1 MKKIS
6 FLLGAG
12 FSAVAGCPTA
22 NKLSNMILSTSS
34 SDFYISAGKE
44 LCKNPYRQPCEKYN
58 MKPFEEL
65 LSLIRFY
72 SYLRCKQFN
81 YEDFYDFYRKLRDLS
96 YCLGSLEL
104 SQRVN
109 CLDDL
114 YQQLLCLYL
123 DEAENKASAQMEV
136 YEKFKNYVLKCA
148 EDNCICIHTLNHDTF
163 LERILEGYYSDGFSK
178 SNSLFY
184 SEQGDIAMY
193 SKENFQGN
201 VLLYKLHGSL
211 DRYRYTYQ
219 KDYSKYAYV
228 KVPTG
233 GGVDLNSIRN
243 RKDIDKPYLQYIV
256 PDFLTGTT
264 SKILRYQ
271 EPFYQQQFEH
281 FVNNLADSDII
292 YIIGYGGRD
301 AQINEYLLSY
311 AIGKQIIII
320 DPYPSKE
327 LQRLSDDLGDNTQ
340 IIQQSVADYS
350 FPM

>member
-12 FSAVAGCPTA
+12 FSAAAGCPTA
-22 NKLSNMILSTSS
+22 NILSNMILSTLS
-34 SDFYISAGKE
+34 SDFYISGKKE
-44 LCKNPYRQPCEKYN
+44 LCKNPYKQPCEKYN

-72 SYLRCKQFN
+72 SYFRCNQFN
-81 YEDFYDFYRKLRDLS
+81 YEDFYDFYLKL
-96 YCLGSLEL
+96 CEL
-104 SQRVN
+104 SD
-109 CLDDL
+109 CLDNSVFSQWIKSLDAF

-123 DEAENKASAQMEV
+123 DEAEEKASAQIEV
-136 YEKFKNYVLKCA
+136 YEKFKNHVLKCA
-148 EDNCICIHTLNHDTF
+148 ENNCICIHTLNHDTL
-163 LERILEGYYSDGFSK
+163 LERILEGRYSDGFSK
-178 SNSLFY
+178 SNSLF
-184 SEQGDIAMY
+184 SSDQGDIAMY
-193 SKENFQGN
+193 SKENYQGN

-219 KDYSKYAYV
+219 NDYSKYEYV

-233 GGVDLNSIRN
+233 SGIDTESIRN
-243 RKDIDKPYLQYIV
+243 RNDIDKLCIQCLV

-301 AQINEYLLSY
+301 AQINEYLLSS
-311 AIGKQIIII
+311 AKGKQIIII
-320 DPYPSKE
+320 DPHPSKE

>member
-81 YEDFYDFYRKLRDLS
+81 YEDFYLKL
-96 YCLGSLEL
+96 CEL
-104 SQRVN
+104 SD
-109 CLDDL
+109 CLDCIEFSQRIKSLDTF
-114 YQQLLCLYL
+114 YQQLLCFYL
-123 DEAENKASAQMEV
+123 DAAEKNATGKMEV
-136 YEKFKNYVLKCA
+136 YEKFKNYVLKYA
-148 EDNCICIHTLNHDTF
+148 EDNCICIHTLNHDTL
-163 LERILEGYYSDGFSK
+163 LERILDGYYSDGFSK

-219 KDYSKYAYV
+219 KDYSKYEYV

-233 GGVDLNSIRN
+233 SGIDTESIRN

-301 AQINEYLLSY
+301 AQINEYFLSY

-327 LQRLSDDLGDNTQ
+327 LQRLSDALGNNAK
-340 IIQQSVADYS
+340 IIQQSVTDYS
-350 FPM
+350 FSV

>member
-1 MKKIS
+1 MNIS

-12 FSAVAGCPTA
+12 FSAATGCPTA
-22 NKLSNMILSTSS
+22 NNLSNMILSTSGHDFCLS
-34 SDFYISAGKE
+34 SK
-44 LCKNPYRQPCEKYN
+44 KNLHRNPSGRPYEKYN

-72 SYLRCKQFN
+72 SYLRCNQFN
-81 YEDFYDFYRKLRDLS
+81 YEEFYDFYRKLRDLS
-96 YCLGSLEL
+96 DCLGSLEL

-136 YEKFKNYVLKCA
+136 YDKFKNYILKRA
-148 EDNCICIHTLNHDTF
+148 TEDNCICIHTLNHDTL
-163 LERILEGYYSDGFSK
+163 LERILEWRYSDGFSK
-178 SNSLFY
+178 SKSLF
-184 SEQGDIAMY
+184 SSDQGDIAMY
-193 SKENFQGN
+193 SKENYQGN

-219 KDYSKYAYV
+219 NDYSKCEYV

-233 GGVDLNSIRN
+233 SGIDTESIRN
-243 RKDIDKPYLQYIV
+243 RNDIDKLCLQCLV

-301 AQINEYLLSY
+301 TQINEYLLSY
-311 AIGKQIIII
+311 AKGKQIIII
-320 DPYPSKE
+320 DPHPSDE
-327 LQRLSDDLGDNTQ
+327 LQRLSDDLGGNTK
-340 IIQQSVADYS
+340 IIRQSVADYS
-350 FPM
+350 FSM